1 MEKFIEF
8 TEKDI
13 VILNYLFEHH
23 YQIADELKSRKIGDT
38 ILSSY
43 GYGNGFY
50 LKLGGLK
57 FSFENSSSTFGYK
70 GLLKV
75 HYKDVLIFN
84 SQIRKNDR
92 VNEAIATEISNLKV
106 TDSYYR
112 GYESRHNLELAFRY
126 VMDLFEKELYLPY
139 LENEK
144 NQKLYND
151 MMYDEFEQII
161 LGQKS
166 DEELRNKYPANVE
179 GTPEFIK
186 SCKLDV
192 VNDVIRIIDP
202 HLLSYSSVDCI
213 RKELTLYFLG

>member
-8 TEKDI
+8 TEKDK
-13 VILNYLFEHH
+13 VILNYLFGHH
-23 YQIADELKSRKIGDT
+23 YRIAAELKSRKIGDS
-38 ILSSY
+38 IDSMY
-43 GYGNGFY
+43 GFATGFY
-50 LKLGGLK
+50 LKLGGMK
-57 FSFENSSSTFGYK
+57 FSFENSSTFGYK
-70 GLLKV
+70 GIITV
-75 HYKDVLIFN
+75 HYKDVLILN
-84 SQIRKNDR
+84 SQICKNDKM
-92 VNEAIATEISNLKV
+92 NEAIATEISNLKV

-112 GYESRHNLELAFRY
+112 GVESRHNLELVFRY

-179 GTPEFIK
+179 GSPEFIN
-186 SCKLDV
+186 CKTGVED
-192 VNDVIRIIDP
+192 DVIDIIKQYFPYGLNWKGLKKD
-202 HLLSYSSVDCI
+202 
-213 RKELTLYFLG
+213 LTLYFKR